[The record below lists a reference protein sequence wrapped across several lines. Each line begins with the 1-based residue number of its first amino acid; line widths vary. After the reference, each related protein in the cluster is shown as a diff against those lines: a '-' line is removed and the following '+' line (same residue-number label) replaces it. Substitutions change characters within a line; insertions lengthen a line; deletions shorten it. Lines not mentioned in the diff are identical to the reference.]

1 MKTVVS
7 AAPGYYFVTALE
19 DGSHRIND
27 VVPEPVIAWEIED
40 GFFPWPVTLNRRQYD
55 QHLPWG
61 VTTVTAI
68 VLPDGRVVADLG
80 EAMHATL
87 EAWLDSLAEAEAER
101 VRQLAEWEK
110 KGGEA

>member
-7 AAPGYYFVTALE
+7 AVPGYYFVAAQE
-19 DGSHRIND
+19 NGAHRIND
-27 VVPEPVIAWEIED
+27 VAPEPVIAWEIED
-40 GFFPWPVTLNRRQYD
+40 GFAPWPLTLNRHHYALHNAWD
-55 QHLPWG
+55 

-68 VLPDGRVVADLG
+68 MLPDGRVVADLG
-80 EAMHATL
+80 ETTHATL

-101 VRQLAEWEK
+101 ERHLAEWVK